1 MKSLKGSRTEK
12 NILIAFAGESQ
23 ARNRYDYFASIAK
36 KDGYVQIERVFLETA
51 LQEKEHAKRLF
62 KFLEGG
68 DAEITAAYPAG
79 RMGTTLEN
87 LYASAEGEHHEWEQM
102 YPDFARIADEEGFGV
117 VGATMRAIAKAEA
130 FHEERYRAFIENI
143 EKNRVF
149 TRPAKAA
156 WRCMNCGYVHEGTD
170 APHECPACAHPQSF
184 FELLFKNW

>member
-1 MKSLKGSRTEK
+1 MKPLKGSRTEK
-12 NILIAFAGESQ
+12 NILTAFAGESQ

-36 KDGYVQIERVFLETA
+36 KEGFVQIERVFQETA

-68 DAEITAAYPAG
+68 EAEICAAFPAG

-87 LYASAEGEHHEWEQM
+87 LYASAEGEHHEWEEM
-102 YPDFARIADEEGFGV
+102 YPEFAHVADEEGFGPV
-117 VGATMRAIAKAEA
+117 AAAMRAIARAEA

-143 EKNRVF
+143 EQNRVF
-149 TRPAKAA
+149 TRPGKTA
-156 WRCMNCGYVHEGTD
+156 WRCLNCGYVHEGAQ
-170 APHECPACAHPQSF
+170 APHECPACAHPQAF